1 MSKPLP
7 PSTAKRSENI
17 VFGVFEDEADGVI
30 AALKPAH
37 AGFLK
42 ARGFAGKAGSII
54 VLPSG
59 LGSNETGGLW
69 VWFGLGARK
78 TYNPLIFRALPSQLP
93 YGEWQLKADAALDRK
108 AIHVAF
114 QLGSYVFDR
123 YKAGKNLRVE
133 VTLES
138 ADLSEETRAEIAREV
153 AAHDLVRDLVN
164 TPAND
169 MGPAEIEAA
178 ARNVAD
184 RFGAK
189 LTVITGDDLLSENFP
204 AVHAVG
210 RGAVAA
216 RTPRFIEID
225 WTPHEP
231 FPKSAQRFSDSEG
244 RQNNVED
251 ISAEP
256 KPVIALVGKGVA
268 FDTGGLNIKGGA
280 GMALMK
286 KDMGGAAHA
295 LALAQWIMESNLRVR
310 LHVLIS
316 AVENAISG
324 DAFRPGDVIASRA
337 GKSIDIGN
345 TDAEGRLILADALTR
360 ASELSP
366 DLTLDFATLT
376 GAARVALG
384 PEVIPFY
391 TDDEEIARR
400 LEVASIAEHDPL
412 WRMPL
417 WAGYRDALESDIADL
432 RNDPQ
437 AWAQAGSVTAALFL
451 QKFAPESGAWV
462 HFDVYA
468 WNPRGRPGFPVG
480 AEAQTLRACFH
491 MIKGL

>member
-1 MSKPLP
+1 MPKPLP
-7 PSTAKRSENI
+7 NTGVKRTEHI
-17 VFGVFEDEADGVI
+17 VFGVFEDEAEGVI

-37 AGFLK
+37 AGFLT
-42 ARGFAGKAGSII
+42 ARGFTGKAGSII

-59 LGSNETGGLW
+59 LGSNETGALW

-78 TYNPLIFRALPSQLP
+78 AYNPLIFRALPSQLP
-93 YGEWQLKADAALDRK
+93 TGEWRLKVDEALDRK

-114 QLGSYVFDR
+114 QLGSYAFDR
-123 YKAGKNLRVE
+123 YKSGKNLRAE

-138 ADLSEETRAEIAREV
+138 ADLSEETRTEIAREV

-178 ARNVAD
+178 ARGIAD

-189 LTVITGDDLLSENFP
+189 LTVITGDELLTENFP

-210 RGAVAA
+210 RGAVEA
-216 RTPRFIEID
+216 RGPRFIEID
-225 WTPHEP
+225 WTPH
-231 FPKSAQRFSDSEG
+231 
-244 RQNNVED
+244 VED

-360 ASELSP
+360 AGELTP

-417 WAGYRDALESDIADL
+417 WAGYRDALDSDIADL

-437 AWAQAGSVTAALFL
+437 GWAQAGSVTAALFL
-451 QKFAPESGAWV
+451 QKFAPETGAWV

-480 AEAQTLRACFH
+480 AEAQTLRACFNL
-491 MIKGL
+491 IKGL